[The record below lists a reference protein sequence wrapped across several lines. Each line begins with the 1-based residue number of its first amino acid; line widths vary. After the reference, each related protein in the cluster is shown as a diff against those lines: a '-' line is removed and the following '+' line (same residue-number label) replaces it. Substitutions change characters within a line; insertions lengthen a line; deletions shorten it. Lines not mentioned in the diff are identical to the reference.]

1 MIIVLANT
9 KGGVGKSTLAV
20 HIALWLHDHGLSTA
34 FLDADKQLSGAQWIE
49 EAEPA
54 IPLRTARNPDDC
66 LDACERLQREV
77 ACVICDGPAGL
88 DDVSRSLM
96 LMANLALMPISPSI
110 LDLRSVTEATSILR
124 YAQRIQGD
132 RLQGALVLNKMRR
145 RERISRELARAV
157 PQLGIGVA
165 SSVIRDLQA
174 FRDAAQ
180 QGTVVTRMN
189 TRSASAAASDLHAF
203 CDELF
208 GDWLRDLGILKNER
222 EAMGS

>member
-20 HIALWLHDHGLSTA
+20 HIALWLHDRGVLTA
-34 FLDADKQLSGAQWIE
+34 FIDADKQLSGAQWIE

-54 IPLRTARNPDDC
+54 IPLRTARTPEEC
-66 LDACERLQREV
+66 LEACERLQHES
-77 ACVICDGPAGL
+77 ACVICDGQAGL

-96 LMANLALMPISPSI
+96 LMADLALMPISPSI
-110 LDLRSVTEATSILR
+110 LDLRSVNEATSILR
-124 YAQRIQGD
+124 YAQSINGD
-132 RLQGALVLNKMRR
+132 RPQGAIVLNKMRR
-145 RERISRELARAV
+145 RDRISRELARAV

-165 SSVIRDLQA
+165 TSVIRDLQA

-180 QGTVVTRMN
+180 QGTVVSRMN
-189 TRSASAAASDLHAF
+189 GRAAAAAGDLNTF

-208 GDWLRDLGILKNER
+208 GDWLREMIVGTEE
-222 EAMGS
+222 EAIDR